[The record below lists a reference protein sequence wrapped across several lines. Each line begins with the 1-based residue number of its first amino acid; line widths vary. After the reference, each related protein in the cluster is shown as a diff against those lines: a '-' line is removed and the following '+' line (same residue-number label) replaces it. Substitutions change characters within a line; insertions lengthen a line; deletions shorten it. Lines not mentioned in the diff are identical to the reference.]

1 MHLEN
6 WNKKLY
12 GDLKVSAVFK
22 RNFELRRVVA
32 SMTQDEA
39 ITLPWFQ
46 PKIDF
51 SEEKCHR
58 KCLKEHFWAFR
69 FKNFLVGGGEGG
81 VACLQTPPWRLLP
94 LVLKTCLILFFCFV
108 LVVLF
113 TNWIFYTKSIY
124 LFFLSFYPSFSL
136 SSEIICWSIDQSTL
150 LSQSLNAQLVSQSVF
165 ESVGRSFCQLFS
177 LSASQAVCLFDSCL
191 VCHLVGR

>member
-6 WNKKLY
+6 WNKKLC

-22 RNFELRRVVA
+22 WNFELCRVVA
-32 SMTQDEA
+32 SMTQDKA
-39 ITLPWFQ
+39 ITLSWFQ

-69 FKNFLVGGGEGG
+69 FKNFLGGG
-81 VACLQTPPWRLLP
+81 ACLQTPPWQLVP
-94 LVLKTCLILFFCFV
+94 LVLKTCLVLICCFV
-108 LVVLF
+108 LVALF
-113 TNWIFYTKSIY
+113 TNWIFYTTAIY

>member
-6 WNKKLY
+6 WNKKLC

-22 RNFELRRVVA
+22 RNFELCRVVA
-32 SMTQDEA
+32 SMTQDKA
-39 ITLPWFQ
+39 TTLSWFQ

-69 FKNFLVGGGEGG
+69 FKNFLVGGGGARSG
-81 VACLQTPPWRLLP
+81 MPADPPWRLVP
-94 LVLKTCLILFFCFV
+94 LVLKTCLVLFCCFV

-113 TNWIFYTKSIY
+113 TNWIFYTTAIY

-165 ESVGRSFCQLFS
+165 ESVGQSFCQLFS

>member
-1 MHLEN
+1 MQGRSQHDARQGL
-6 WNKKLY
+6 
-12 GDLKVSAVFK
+12 
-22 RNFELRRVVA
+22 
-32 SMTQDEA
+32 
-39 ITLPWFQ
+39 TLSWFQ

-69 FKNFLVGGGEGG
+69 FKNFLVGGGGG
-81 VACLQTPPWRLLP
+81 AAACLQTPPWRLVP
-94 LVLKTCLILFFCFV
+94 LVLETCLVLFYCFV

-113 TNWIFYTKSIY
+113 TNWIFYTTAIY

-165 ESVGRSFCQLFS
+165 ESVGWSFCQLFS

>member
-6 WNKKLY
+6 WNKKLC

-22 RNFELRRVVA
+22 RNFELRRVIA
-32 SMTQDEA
+32 SMTQDKA

-51 SEEKCHR
+51 SEEKCHI
-58 KCLKEHFWAFR
+58 CLKEHFWAFR
-69 FKNFLVGGGEGG
+69 FKNFLGGGGG
-81 VACLQTPPWRLLP
+81 ACLQTPPWRLVP
-94 LVLKTCLILFFCFV
+94 LVLKTCLVLFFCFV

-113 TNWIFYTKSIY
+113 TNWIFYTTAIY
-124 LFFLSFYPSFSL
+124 LFLLSFYPSFSL